1 MGILLFLFIIII
13 LIYVIKR
20 VNEKE
25 GREYLLRKAREY
37 CKNESVKITLSL
49 VFTIYIL

>member
-25 GREYLLRKAREY
+25 RARVLT
-37 CKNESVKITLSL
+37 KES
-49 VFTIYIL
+49 